1 MNCLKR
7 PSRSLG
13 ALYPAR
19 WKVLG
24 YEGCIGKKQAVQ
36 SIGYSV
42 NHEESDGG
50 AVEELLPYFLV

>member
-1 MNCLKR
+1 M
-7 PSRSLG
+7 G
-13 ALYPAR
+13 ALNTER

-24 YEGCIGKKQAVQ
+24 YEGCIVKKQAVQ